1 MRHTAILLGALL
13 IAGTASAQH
22 LHRIHNAAMGKCLI
36 QRAENM
42 RHYHEPTSIP
52 DNNKMEVMGFARK
65 YLLECYEQ
73 EKSHITRYMDQCHSS
88 SNRKIIELDW
98 EGVVPENPSIY
109 RTNPSTAHA
118 VCQDMGLDL
127 YLKNEPLYDWGNF
140 LWKDQ
145 VRTCQR
151 DSFHDDPKI
160 TVDGIAR
167 VEEVKKHTIFDAQH
181 FEANRDDD
189 PETTTT
195 ETHITSPLPKNYD
208 HLIHN
213 AAKGR
218 CMLLRA
224 NNMQHY
230 HHTTSNFDRSGK
242 HVEGFAKTYLEVCMT
257 INKEYLGTGL
267 QDCYSDSRT
276 RCDHEPKI
284 YNNRDAAAA
293 YCMDQKIK
301 SFIQTGSYPTRY
313 KWGTGWTRTEWMGAR
328 GN

>member
-73 EKSHITRYMDQCHSS
+73 EKIHITKYM
-88 SNRKIIELDW
+88 NRCSPSRKMEIEGKGS
-98 EGVVPENPSIY
+98 EAY
-109 RTNPSTAHA
+109 A
-118 VCQDMGLDL
+118 VCEDMGLDL

-140 LWKDQ
+140 LWDDQ
-145 VRTCQR
+145 VRTCQS
-151 DSFHDDPKI
+151 DSFYDDPKI

-195 ETHITSPLPKNYD
+195 ETHISTPLPKNYD

-213 AAKGR
+213 ATKGR

-230 HHTTSNFDRSGK
+230 HHTTSNPDRSGK

-257 INKEYLGTGL
+257 INKNYLGAGL
-267 QDCYSDSRT
+267 QDCYSDSRS
-276 RCDHEPKI
+276 RCTNYPLNSPSI
-284 YNNRDAAAA
+284 FNNRDAAAA

-313 KWGTGWTRTEWMGAR
+313 KWGTGWTRTEWMGSR